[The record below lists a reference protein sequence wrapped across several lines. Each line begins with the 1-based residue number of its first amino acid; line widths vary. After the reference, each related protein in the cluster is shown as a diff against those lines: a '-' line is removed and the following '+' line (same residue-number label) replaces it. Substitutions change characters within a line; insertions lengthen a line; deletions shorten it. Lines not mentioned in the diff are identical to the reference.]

1 MTRPSRS
8 ILVAAALAAFTLTAC
23 GASAPPAEEL
33 AGEVI
38 DSLVLRGQIT
48 ERQAE
53 CMHEHVAEFD
63 GELLDD
69 LGERAASGNADA
81 LAELDEFEAVLA
93 ACR

>member
-1 MTRPSRS
+1 M
-8 ILVAAALAAFTLTAC
+8 LVAAALAALTLTAC

-48 ERQAE
+48 AE
-53 CMHEHVAEFD
+53 QGDCMHEHVATFE

-69 LGERAASGNADA
+69 LGERAASENAEA
-81 LAELDEFEAVLA
+81 LAELEEFQAALA
-93 ACR
+93 RCTQG

>member
-1 MTRPSRS
+1 M
-8 ILVAAALAAFTLTAC
+8 LVAAALAAFTLTAC

-38 DSLVLRGQIT
+38 DSMVLRGQIT
-48 ERQAE
+48 ADQAP
-53 CMHEHVAEFD
+53 CMHEHVATFE

-81 LAELDEFEAVLA
+81 VVELEEFQAALA
-93 ACR
+93 ACTTG

>member
-8 ILVAAALAAFTLTAC
+8 ILVAAAVATFTLTAC

-48 ERQAE
+48 ERQAD
-53 CMHEHVAEFD
+53 CMHEHVAAFD

-69 LGERAASGNADA
+69 LGERAASGNAEA
-81 LAELDEFEAVLA
+81 LAELDEFQAALA

>member
-1 MTRPSRS
+1 VTRPSRS
-8 ILVAAALAAFTLTAC
+8 ILVAAAVAAFTLTAC

-48 ERQAE
+48 ERQAD
-53 CMHEHVAEFD
+53 CMHEHVAEFE

-69 LGERAASGNADA
+69 LGERAASEDATA
-81 LAELDEFEAVLA
+81 LAELEEFQAALA
-93 ACR
+93 ACP